1 MTERSMKQR
10 QRISGAWDLKQAIL
24 TKAHDLLTEME
35 LEHQRG
41 EDWVHLDEAP
51 AAAVNVLKNLDMI
64 TVIKIDGC
72 HRGQIKGAIK

>member
-41 EDWVHLDEAP
+41 EDWVHLDQEP
-51 AAAVNVLKNLDMI
+51 AAAINVLKNLGMI
-64 TVIKIDGC
+64 TVIKIDGR
-72 HRGQIKGAIK
+72 HRGQIRGAIK